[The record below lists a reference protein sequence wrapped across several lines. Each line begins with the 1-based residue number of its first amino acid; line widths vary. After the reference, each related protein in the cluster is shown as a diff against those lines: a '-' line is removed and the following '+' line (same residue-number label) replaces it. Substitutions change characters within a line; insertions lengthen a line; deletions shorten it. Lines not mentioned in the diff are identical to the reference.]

1 MKTEGKIMKKIL
13 FATTALVA
21 TASVAAADVS
31 FSGYAR
37 FGLSYND
44 GTEEVTNASRFRIQ
58 ADVSTE
64 TDSGMTLNARQRFQT
79 EENSTGGLN
88 GIRFGASMGAISVNL
103 GNINGVIESAP
114 NLYMSTKSAGV
125 GLEGNGFASLAVNTA
140 AGAWGWT
147 AYSSG
152 GAGATNGI
160 ELVYSASGMTVHV
173 ANVKDTSMGVGA
185 SYAMGDTTV
194 AVALEDFDNGDSIM
208 FASAGTKIGAA
219 NIAIA
224 YGDTD
229 LGGVTADKISLK
241 GGTSVGAATNV
252 YGFVASEDAGEAF
265 GLGVSHGLGGGAS
278 FEAGWTRNEAEVS
291 TISAG
296 IFFNF

>member
-1 MKTEGKIMKKIL
+1 MKKIL

-44 GTEEVTNASRFRIQ
+44 GTGEVTNASRFRIQ

-64 TDSGMTLNARQRFQT
+64 TDSGLTLNARQRFQT

-88 GIRFGASMGAISVNL
+88 GVRFGASMGAVSVNL

-125 GLEGNGFASLAVNTA
+125 GLEGNGFESLAVNTA
-140 AGAWGWT
+140 AGARGCT

-152 GAGATNGI
+152 GAGATG
-160 ELVYSASGMTVHV
+160 
-173 ANVKDTSMGVGA
+173 GVEA
-185 SYAMGDTTV
+185 H
-194 AVALEDFDNGDSIM
+194 
-208 FASAGTKIGAA
+208 GAA
-219 NIAIA
+219 PWH
-224 YGDTD
+224 TC
-229 LGGVTADKISLK
+229 
-241 GGTSVGAATNV
+241 
-252 YGFVASEDAGEAF
+252 
-265 GLGVSHGLGGGAS
+265 
-278 FEAGWTRNEAEVS
+278 
-291 TISAG
+291 
-296 IFFNF
+296 

>member
-1 MKTEGKIMKKIL
+1 MKKIL

-37 FGLSYND
+37 FGISYND
-44 GTEEVTNASRFRIQ
+44 GTEEITNASRFRIQ
-58 ADVSTE
+58 ADVSTT

-88 GIRFGASMGAISVNL
+88 GIRFGASMGAVSVNL

-125 GLEGNGFASLAVNTA
+125 GLEGNGFESLAVNTA
-140 AGAWGWT
+140 AGSWGWT

-152 GAGATNGI
+152 GSGATNGVEVI
-160 ELVYSASGMTVHV
+160 YSAGGMTVHV
-173 ANVKDTSMGVGA
+173 ANVKDSSTGVGV
-185 SYAMGDTTV
+185 SYAMGDTTLAV
-194 AVALEDFDNGDSIM
+194 AVEDFDNGDSIT
-208 FASAGTKIGAA
+208 FASAGTKIGGA
-219 NIAIA
+219 NVAIA
-224 YGDTD
+224 FGDTEI
-229 LGGVTADKISLK
+229 GGVTADKISIK
-241 GGTSVGAATNV
+241 GGMSVSAATGV
-252 YGFVASEDAGEAF
+252 YGFVASEDAGDSF
-265 GLGVSHGLGGGAS
+265 GLGVSHSLGGGAS
-278 FEAGWTRNEAEVS
+278 FEGGWTRNEADDS

-296 IFFNF
+296 VFFNF